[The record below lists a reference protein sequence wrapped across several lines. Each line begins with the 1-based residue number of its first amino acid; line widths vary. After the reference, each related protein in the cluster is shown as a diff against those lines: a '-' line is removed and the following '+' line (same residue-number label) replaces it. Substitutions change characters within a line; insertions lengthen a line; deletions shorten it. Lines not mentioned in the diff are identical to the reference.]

1 MIGSGSFK
9 APSLN
14 QSEANSFFARRIYF
28 TALCT
33 GHVCFLCI
41 IIDWFPVLVRLD
53 RSTTLGNLFSNF
65 LPSGYFALK
74 SAPEFIP
81 VMFSN
86 VFVPGQ
92 FDSIAFLKIRCLLVR
107 NRSNTFN

>member
-1 MIGSGSFK
+1 MRYSIPFPLPPLSMIGSDSLK

-41 IIDWFPVLVRLD
+41 LIQWFPVLVRLD

-65 LPSGYFALK
+65 LPSGY
-74 SAPEFIP
+74 
-81 VMFSN
+81 
-86 VFVPGQ
+86 
-92 FDSIAFLKIRCLLVR
+92 
-107 NRSNTFN
+107 